1 MLLLCLENNV
11 AWKNKVR
18 KETRDWKIHILQWL
32 NYRQVPMH
40 IVGYDNLKKDT
51 YTELKKML
59 DFIGHP
65 YTEADLLCAVKG
77 SGESFHRN
85 HTRKDLHPFSPELQ
99 QYVLNEIKQVDL
111 RLLKYNISLNHPYN
125 RED

>member
-40 IVGYDNLKKDT
+40 IVGYENLKKNT
-51 YTELKKML
+51 YTELKKIL
-59 DFIGHP
+59 DFLEYP
-65 YTEADLLCAVKG
+65 YAEDDILCAIRT
-77 SGESFHRN
+77 SEAFHRN
-85 HTRKDLHPFSPELQ
+85 HTKDLHPFSSSLQ
-99 QYVLNEIKQVDL
+99 KFVLNEIRQVSTT
-111 RLLKYNISLNHPYN
+111 LLKHNISIFNPYS
-125 RED
+125 